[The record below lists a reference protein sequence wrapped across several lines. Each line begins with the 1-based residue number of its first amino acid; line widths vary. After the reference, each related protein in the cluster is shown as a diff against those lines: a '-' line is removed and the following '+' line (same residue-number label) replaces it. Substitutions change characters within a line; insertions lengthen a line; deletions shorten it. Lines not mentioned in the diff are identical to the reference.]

1 MFAAESTA
9 EIATDLMETQS
20 ADDVA
25 ESLYVDVDIVDRR
38 LQICLHY
45 GVWLPS
51 SQQRE

>member
-9 EIATDLMETQS
+9 EIATDLVETQS

-25 ESLYVDVDIVDRR
+25 ESLYVDVEVVDRR
-38 LQICLHY
+38 LHH
-45 GVWLPS
+45 GVSLQS